1 MFLDLVSDG
10 GIDVL
15 ERSIQFA
22 SARQRIIAHNIA
34 NISTPHFRPAD
45 VSVPDFQQAL
55 AKAIDDRRAT
65 HPGVRSVTPFQ
76 PGDTKEVRFRP
87 DRLDLSP
94 RPTGEGILFHDRN
107 DRDLEGLMRD
117 LTENTFAHRTAI
129 ELLRARFAVLQTA
142 IRERI

>member
-1 MFLDLVSDG
+1 MLLDLANDG

-22 SARQRIIAHNIA
+22 SARQRLIAHNIA
-34 NISTPHFRPAD
+34 NVSTPHFRPAD

-55 AKAIDDRRAT
+55 AKAIDERRAT
-65 HPGVRSVTPFQ
+65 HPGVRSARPFQ
-76 PGDTKEVRFRP
+76 PGDTRDVRFRS

-94 RPTGEGILFHDRN
+94 RPKGEGILFHDRN
-107 DRDLEGLMRD
+107 DRDLEGLMSD
-117 LTENTFAHRTAI
+117 LAENVFAHRTAI
-129 ELLRARFAVLQTA
+129 ELIRARFAVLQTA